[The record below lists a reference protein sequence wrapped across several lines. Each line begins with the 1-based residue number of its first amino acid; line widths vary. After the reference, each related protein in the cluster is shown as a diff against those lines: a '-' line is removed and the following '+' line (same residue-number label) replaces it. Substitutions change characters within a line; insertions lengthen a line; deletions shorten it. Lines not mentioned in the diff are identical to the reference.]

1 MKKNYVSN
9 FNLVTY
15 INQEQ
20 EKEKRL
26 ALEKKVLEN
35 EALRK
40 TLIQNE
46 ENKKLQAIARDQQ
59 RYEDIR
65 SAEEYT
71 RVLEKQ
77 ENERKAYFKNIEMK
91 ANNFLSK
98 IGKTVLKEIEEK
110 NRQEEEKMKKY
121 LEQKEER
128 TILRE
133 KQKLEEIRLQKLN
146 MRSFLDKQVEEKRRQ
161 KEFDKYLNSAQAN
174 IWNTDIDVAKEQEN
188 MINEKIKK
196 MNEYNHIILKT
207 QMENKKAKNNPGMTD
222 SEYLMNRDLLEKAA
236 RNLNN

>member
-91 ANNFLSK
+91 ANDFLSK

>member
-188 MINEKIKK
+188 IINEKIKK